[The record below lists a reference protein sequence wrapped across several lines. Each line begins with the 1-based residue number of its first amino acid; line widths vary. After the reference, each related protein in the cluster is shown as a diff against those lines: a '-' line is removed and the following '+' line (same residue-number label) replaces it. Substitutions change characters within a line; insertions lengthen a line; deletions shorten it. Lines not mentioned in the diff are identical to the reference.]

1 MKRSLALLL
10 LLGLVACVQ
19 AQPTAQDAANPSDI
33 QVSTEELVV
42 VEAAGPEI
50 AAAGSGRV
58 EIIGG
63 SEAELRE
70 FVQRW
75 FSNVYPGAPATD
87 TMIYLGS
94 LPQDPPLDLPMPEDA
109 RIIASIT
116 GHYIDME
123 VIFDTSLTSE
133 EVKDFYRDALA
144 AAGWE
149 APPEESQG
157 GGFVPAGGQ
166 GFSLCLEDEASLY
179 LTALDRPEAPTDV
192 RLNLNT
198 STEGFECGRR
208 GPEYYDRG
216 GELIPSL
223 ETPAGVEMRGGG
235 MSTGDNEA
243 DVSAT
248 LKTEMA
254 ATELADNY
262 YPQLEAAGWQMLD
275 NASAGGAAW
284 STWSIED
291 DRGDVW
297 GGTFVI
303 IETPLADDARF
314 ALFRIAMVDS
324 AK

>member
-1 MKRSLALLL
+1 MKRLLALLL
-10 LLGLVACVQ
+10 LLGLIACVQ
-19 AQPTAQDAANPSDI
+19 SQPTAQDGANPAEI
-33 QVSTEELVV
+33 QVSTEVLVV
-42 VEAAGPEI
+42 AEEVRPERS
-50 AAAGSGRV
+50 AAGSGRV

-63 SEAELRE
+63 GEAELRE
-70 FVQRW
+70 FVERW
-75 FSNVYPGAPATD
+75 FSNIYPGAPATD

-94 LPQDPPLDLPMPEDA
+94 LPEDPPLDLPMPEDA

-116 GHYIDME
+116 GYYQTME
-123 VIFDTSLTSE
+123 VIFETGLSSE
-133 EVKDFYRDALA
+133 EVKDFYRDELA
-144 AAGWE
+144 ADGWQ

-179 LTALDRPEAPTDV
+179 LTALDRPEMPTDV

-198 STEGFECGRR
+198 AGQGYECSPR
-208 GPEYYDRG
+208 GPDYSDRG

-223 ETPAGVEMRGGG
+223 ETPVGVEMRGGG

-254 ATELADNY
+254 VTKLAGHY
-262 YPQLEAAGWQMLD
+262 YPQLEAVGWQMLD
-275 NASAGGAAW
+275 SAGADGAAW

-303 IETPLADDARF
+303 IETPLAGDARF
-314 ALFRIAMVDS
+314 ALFRIAKADS
-324 AK
+324 GN